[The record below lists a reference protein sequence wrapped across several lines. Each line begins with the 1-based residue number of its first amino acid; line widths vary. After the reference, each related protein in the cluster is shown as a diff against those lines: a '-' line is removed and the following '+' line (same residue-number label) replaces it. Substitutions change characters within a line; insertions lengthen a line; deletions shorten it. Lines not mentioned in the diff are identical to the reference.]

1 VRGYALIRKAS
12 GVRFLAG
19 AFFLLVALF
28 VASQFSFCQAGPVFQ
43 PGLAPTP
50 PMGWASWNHF
60 FCDYTDRTIRDQA
73 DALVSSGM
81 RDLGYRYVLIQEC
94 IAPQRDA
101 NGDLVVDAKRF
112 PHGMKDLV
120 GYIHSRGLEA
130 GIYTDIG
137 ANTCAGKPFQGSY
150 EHELQDAQTFAAW
163 GVDLV
168 EMDYCNQP
176 AGVTGRSIY
185 ERMAAAIKE
194 TGRPMLFYLCS
205 WGEESPWTWAQGKAQ
220 LWRTTGDIS
229 LVRNHADWANV
240 VRNFEMNATHSVFN
254 APGSWNDADML
265 EVGNQGLTVAEAQS
279 HFSMWAVSAAP
290 LWAGN
295 NLTGMSDSIRGIY
308 SNAEA
313 IAIDQDPLGAGPSR
327 IQKHDGGIEVWMK
340 PLGAAGSGV
349 EAVLLLNL
357 AAAPA
362 EASVQWNDLGLAGNV
377 AVRNLWTH
385 KNLGKFRDGYG
396 TKIPGHGSVLLKVN
410 GEFLWSKGATYQA
423 EWPGN
428 VRAGDAA
435 LIACPQCNEG
445 YAVSLRGAS
454 HGPGA
459 SSLTFT
465 HVGVPR
471 SGRYWISL
479 VYVYDGP
486 QEKNVQL
493 QVNGGRPA
501 DIHLPAQSA
510 FSPSTKIP
518 VELIK
523 GDNSI
528 AIGFSGE
535 GGVDVDQLTL
545 TQ

>member
-1 VRGYALIRKAS
+1 
-12 GVRFLAG
+12 
-19 AFFLLVALF
+19 
-28 VASQFSFCQAGPVFQ
+28 
-43 PGLAPTP
+43 
-50 PMGWASWNHF
+50 
-60 FCDYTDRTIRDQA
+60 
-73 DALVSSGM
+73 
-81 RDLGYRYVLIQEC
+81 
-94 IAPQRDA
+94 
-101 NGDLVVDAKRF
+101 
-112 PHGMKDLV
+112 
-120 GYIHSRGLEA
+120 
-130 GIYTDIG
+130 
-137 ANTCAGKPFQGSY
+137 
-150 EHELQDAQTFAAW
+150 
-163 GVDLV
+163 
-168 EMDYCNQP
+168 
-176 AGVTGRSIY
+176 
-185 ERMAAAIKE
+185 
-194 TGRPMLFYLCS
+194 
-205 WGEESPWTWAQGKAQ
+205 
-220 LWRTTGDIS
+220 
-229 LVRNHADWANV
+229 
-240 VRNFEMNATHSVFN
+240 
-254 APGSWNDADML
+254 
-265 EVGNQGLTVAEAQS
+265 
-279 HFSMWAVSAAP
+279 
-290 LWAGN
+290 
-295 NLTGMSDSIRGIY
+295 
-308 SNAEA
+308 
-313 IAIDQDPLGAGPSR
+313 
-327 IQKHDGGIEVWMK
+327 
-340 PLGAAGSGV
+340 
-349 EAVLLLNL
+349 
-357 AAAPA
+357 
-362 EASVQWNDLGLAGNV
+362 
-377 AVRNLWTH
+377 
-385 KNLGKFRDGYG
+385 
-396 TKIPGHGSVLLKVN
+396 LLKVN